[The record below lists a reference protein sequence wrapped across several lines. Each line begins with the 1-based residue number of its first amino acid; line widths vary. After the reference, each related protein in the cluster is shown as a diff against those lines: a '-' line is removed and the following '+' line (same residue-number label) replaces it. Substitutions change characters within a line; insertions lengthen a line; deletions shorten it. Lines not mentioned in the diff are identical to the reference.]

1 MVAETGCAG
10 VVVGRG
16 CLGRPWLFGDLAAA
30 FAGVKETSM
39 PDLAEVSKAMFR
51 HAQLLGE
58 WLGEERGVIDF
69 RKHVAWYLKGFTVG
83 SDLRRSMAM
92 ASGLAELDD
101 LLHQMDL
108 NQPFP
113 VEVLG
118 RPRGRTSGAR
128 AVSLPDGW
136 LADRTSRAVPFG
148 AELAD
153 SGG

>member
-1 MVAETGCAG
+1 
-10 VVVGRG
+10 
-16 CLGRPWLFGDLAAA
+16 
-30 FAGVKETSM
+30 
-39 PDLAEVSKAMFR
+39 MFR

-92 ASGLAELDD
+92 ASGLAELED

-128 AVSLPDGW
+128 AVTLPHGW

>member
-1 MVAETGCAG
+1 
-10 VVVGRG
+10 
-16 CLGRPWLFGDLAAA
+16 
-30 FAGVKETSM
+30 
-39 PDLAEVSKAMFR
+39 
-51 HAQLLGE
+51 
-58 WLGEERGVIDF
+58 
-69 RKHVAWYLKGFTVG
+69 
-83 SDLRRSMAM
+83 
-92 ASGLAELDD
+92 
-101 LLHQMDL
+101 MDL